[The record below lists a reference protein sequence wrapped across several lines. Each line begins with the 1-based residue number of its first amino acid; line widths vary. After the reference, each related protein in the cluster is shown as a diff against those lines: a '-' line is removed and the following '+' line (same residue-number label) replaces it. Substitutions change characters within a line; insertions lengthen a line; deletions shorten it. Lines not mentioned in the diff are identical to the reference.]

1 MANQQ
6 TNQLTAL
13 QLKLA
18 PEFINTPLS
27 QVMRDHVI
35 ACSIVPDGVE
45 SYSVKDMVLQ
55 SIFLKMAG
63 VFEQKRAYL
72 VHDIERLNGGS
83 YMKGLHSYGINKD
96 IITTVYEHAYNG
108 IRNIVQTSD
117 QLQDQLSPER
127 RQQMIQDA
135 RKEILDNLLIS
146 PPIRFFDE
154 RYFNDIQSHSYVI
167 LRPGVTLSEN
177 MFCVNATDLLTGELL
192 SYYDNTIHKHRN
204 RLAHNVYSKLNIE
217 DRLTE
222 LISPTEYF
230 NTDPFTMFI
239 VLNLLDKIFIT
250 LYNIHRQL

>member
-27 QVMRDHVI
+27 QVMRDHVF

-72 VHDIERLNGGS
+72 VHDIERLNGGRQIDE
-83 YMKGLHSYGINKD
+83 LHKTGIYKK
-96 IITTVYEHAYNG
+96 IIKIVYKRAYNE
-108 IRNIVQTSD
+108 ISNTVRTSD

-135 RKEILDNLLIS
+135 RQEILDNLLIS

-154 RYFNDIQSHSYVI
+154 RYFNDIQSSSFVF
-167 LRPGVTLSEN
+167 LRPGVKLSEN
-177 MFCVNATDLLTGELL
+177 MFCVNATNLLTGELL
-192 SYYDNTIHKHRN
+192 SYYDNTIYTHRN
-204 RLAHNVYSKLNIE
+204 RLAHNAYSKLSIE

-222 LISPTEYF
+222 LTSPTEYF
-230 NTDPFTMFI
+230 NTDHFTMFI

-250 LYNIHRQL
+250 LYNIHQKL